1 MAGQTSGG
9 GADSMIDELD
19 RSLENL
25 LKREMPP
32 ELVSQVSISF
42 APPDGKFPPPS
53 VALPAIDLF
62 LYDVRENRE
71 LRDGEWRVERQSDGT
86 AVRKAPPVR
95 IDCSYLITTWPSSN
109 STTPARDEH
118 RLLGEVMKAL
128 LRHATLPTAV
138 LDGSLQEQ
146 RSPLPASSLQPGRL
160 QSLSE
165 LWQAL
170 GGRPKVTLSYTV
182 TIGVDPGLTLEAGP
196 AARALALKLRE
207 GI

>member
-1 MAGQTSGG
+1 
-9 GADSMIDELD
+9 MIDDLD
-19 RSLENL
+19 RSLETL
-25 LKREMPP
+25 LKRDLPP

-62 LYDVRENRE
+62 LYDVRENRD
-71 LRDGEWRVERQSDGT
+71 LRDGEWRLEHRSDGT
-86 AVRKAPPVR
+86 AVRKAPTVR
-95 IDCSYLITTWPSSN
+95 IDCSYLITAWPSGN

-128 LRHATLPTAV
+128 LRNATIPSEV
-138 LDGSLQEQ
+138 LKGSLQGQ
-146 RSPLPASSLQPGRL
+146 QPPLPASSLQPGRL

-170 GGRPKVTLSYTV
+170 GGKPKATLSYTV
-182 TIGVDPGLTLEAGP
+182 TIGVDPGISVKAGP
-196 AARALALKLRE
+196 PIREKVLKLRE
-207 GI
+207 GV

>member
-1 MAGQTSGG
+1 
-9 GADSMIDELD
+9 MIDDLD

-25 LKREMPP
+25 LKRELPP

-42 APPDGKFPPPS
+42 APPDGTFPPPS
-53 VALPAIDLF
+53 VALPAVDLF

-71 LRDGEWRVERQSDGT
+71 LRDGEWRMERQSDGT
-86 AVRKAPPVR
+86 VVRKAPTVR
-95 IDCSYLITTWPSSN
+95 IDCSYLLTTWPSSN
-109 STTPARDEH
+109 STTPTRDEH

-128 LRHATLPTAV
+128 LRHATLPSEV
-138 LDGSLQEQ
+138 LVGSLEGQQ
-146 RSPLPASSLQPGRL
+146 PPLPASSLQPGRL

-170 GGRPKVTLSYTV
+170 GGKPKATLNYTV
-182 TIGVDPGLTLEAGP
+182 TIGVEPGLAAEAGP
-196 AARALALKLRE
+196 PVRETVLKFRE

>member
-1 MAGQTSGG
+1 
-9 GADSMIDELD
+9 MIDDLD

-25 LKREMPP
+25 LRQELPP

-42 APPDGKFPPPS
+42 APPDGTFPPPS

-62 LYDVRENRE
+62 LYDLRENRD

-86 AVRKAPPVR
+86 TLRKTPPVR
-95 IDCSYLITTWPSSN
+95 IDCSYLITTWPSNS

-128 LRHATLPTAV
+128 LRHASLPSAV
-138 LDGSLQEQ
+138 LEGSLRGQ
-146 RSPLPASSLQPGRL
+146 RPPLPASSLQPGRL

-170 GGRPKVTLSYTV
+170 GGKPKTTLNYTV
-182 TIGVDPGLTLEAGP
+182 TIGVDPGLTTEAGP
-196 AARALALKLRE
+196 PVLETVLKIRE
-207 GI
+207 GV

>member
-1 MAGQTSGG
+1 
-9 GADSMIDELD
+9 MIDDLD

-25 LKREMPP
+25 LRQELPP
-32 ELVSQVSISF
+32 ELMSQVSISF
-42 APPDGKFPPPS
+42 APPDSTFPPPS

-62 LYDVRENRE
+62 LYDVRENRD
-71 LRDGEWRVERQSDGT
+71 LRDGEWRLESQSNGT

-128 LRHATLPTAV
+128 LRHMTLPSGV
-138 LDGSLQEQ
+138 LSGSLEGTQP
-146 RSPLPASSLQPGRL
+146 PLPVSSLHPGRL

-170 GGRPKVTLSYTV
+170 GGKPKAALNYTV
-182 TIGVDPGLTLEAGP
+182 TIGVEPGLAVEAGP
-196 AARALALKLRE
+196 PVRE
-207 GI
+207 TVFQLSRKPDVFPT